1 MCIRDRSFYN
11 VFLNFIEMKKI
22 ILGLALCVS
31 VFGFSQGNTHT
42 QAAGKFE
49 GLAMTPPMGW
59 NSWNTFATNIDE
71 KLIKETADIMVSS
84 GLAAAGYNYIVLDDG
99 WMTRERDA
107 NGDLVPDPVKFPSGM
122 KALIDYVHSK
132 GLKFGLYNCA
142 GTQTC
147 AGYPGTRG
155 YEYQDARFYA
165 KLGIDFLKYDW
176 CNTKGITAPEAY
188 TTMSNA
194 LKTAGR
200 PIVFSLCEWGDN
212 QPWEWGKP
220 VGNLWRISG
229 DIYPCFDCEYKHP
242 ENWSSWGFMKIA
254 EMRKDIR
261 KYSGPD
267 HWNDFDMMEVGNEM
281 NDTEDKSHF
290 AMWCM
295 LSSPLFTGNDYRKMS
310 KETLAILTNKELI
323 AVNQDKLGIQGFKHS
338 AEDGLEVWVK
348 PLSDGNWAVT
358 FLNRSEV
365 SKKINFDWK
374 KNAIKD
380 VDFGYEADFNKTTFK
395 LKNLWTN
402 KDSGNTK
409 KNFTAELASHD
420 CITLKLS
427 L

>member
-1 MCIRDRSFYN
+1 
-11 VFLNFIEMKKI
+11 MKKI
-22 ILGLALCVS
+22 ALLLALS
-31 VFGFSQGNTHT
+31 LSSLGFGQGNTHK
-42 QAAGKFE
+42 QQAGKFE

-71 KLIKETADIMVSS
+71 KLVKETADIMVSS

-99 WMTRERDA
+99 WMTHERDA
-107 NGDLVPDPVKFPSGM
+107 NGDLVPDPEKFPSGM
-122 KALIDYVHSK
+122 KSVIDYVHSK

-142 GTQTC
+142 GTKTC

-176 CNTKGITAPEAY
+176 CNTEGITAKEAY
-188 TTMSNA
+188 ATMSNA

-220 VGNLWRISG
+220 IGNLWRISG
-229 DIYPCFDCEYKHP
+229 DIYPCFDCEFKHP

-254 EMRKDIR
+254 DMRKDIR

-281 NDTEDKSHF
+281 NDTEDKTHF

-310 KETLAILTNKELI
+310 KETLAILTNKELL
-323 AVNQDKLGIQGFKHS
+323 AVNQDKLGVQGFKY
-338 AEDGLEVWVK
+338 AILDGVEVWVK
-348 PLSDGNWAVT
+348 PLSDRAWAVS
-358 FLNRSEV
+358 FVNRTESA
-365 SKKINFDWK
+365 KKINFDWK
-374 KNAIKD
+374 KNNIKD
-380 VDFGYEADFNKTTFK
+380 ADFGYEANFSKTTYK
-395 LKNLWTN
+395 LRDLWKN
-402 KDSGNTK
+402 KEVGNTK
-409 KNFTAELASHD
+409 KIFTSEIASHD
-420 CITLKLS
+420 VITLKLIP
-427 L
+427 

>member
-1 MCIRDRSFYN
+1 
-11 VFLNFIEMKKI
+11 MKKLLLTLLLSGTTI
-22 ILGLALCVS
+22 
-31 VFGFSQGNTHT
+31 FGFAQGNTKK
-42 QAAGKFE
+42 QELGKYK

-71 KLIKETADIMVSS
+71 KLVKETADIMVSS
-84 GLAAAGYNYIVLDDG
+84 GMAAAGYNYIVLDDG

-122 KALIDYVHSK
+122 KAVIDYVHSK

-142 GTQTC
+142 GTHTC

-176 CNTKGITAPEAY
+176 CNTAGITAKEAY
-188 TTMSNA
+188 NTMSNA

-200 PIVFSLCEWGDN
+200 PIIFSLCEWGDN
-212 QPWEWGKP
+212 QPWEWGEP

-229 DIYPCFDCEYKHP
+229 DIYPCFDCEFKHP
-242 ENWSSWGFMKIA
+242 ENWSSWGFMKIV

-281 NDTEDKSHF
+281 TNIEDRSHF

-295 LSSPLFTGNDYRKMS
+295 MASPLIAGNDFRKM
-310 KETLAILTNKELI
+310 KPETLAILTNKNLI
-323 AVNQDKLGIQGFKHS
+323 AVNQDKLGIQGFKLTI
-338 AEDGLEVWVK
+338 EDGVEVWVK
-348 PLSDGNWAVT
+348 PLSDGVWAVT
-358 FLNRSEV
+358 FLNRTELP
-365 SKKINFDWK
+365 KKINFDWR
-374 KNAIKD
+374 KNSIKD
-380 VDFGYEADFNKTTFK
+380 IDFGYEADFNKTIFK
-395 LKNLWTN
+395 IKDLWKNKEIGT
-402 KDSGNTK
+402 TK
-409 KNFTAELASHD
+409 KNFTADIIAHD
-420 CITLKLS
+420 VITLKLIP
-427 L
+427 

>member
-1 MCIRDRSFYN
+1 
-11 VFLNFIEMKKI
+11 MKRI
-22 ILGLALCVS
+22 ILIFILSISFL
-31 VFGFSQGNTHT
+31 GFSQGNTHT
-42 QAAGKFE
+42 QSGGKFE

-71 KLIKETADIMVSS
+71 KLVKETADIMVSS
-84 GLAAAGYNYIVLDDG
+84 GMAAAGYNYIVLDDG
-99 WMTRERDA
+99 WMTKERDA
-107 NGDLVPDPVKFPSGM
+107 NGDLVPDPVKFPNGM
-122 KALIDYVHSK
+122 KAVIDYVHNK

-229 DIYPCFDCEYKHP
+229 DIYPCFDCEFKHP
-242 ENWSSWGFMKIA
+242 ENWSSWGFMKIV

-295 LSSPLFTGNDYRKMS
+295 MASPLVAGNDFRKMS

-323 AVNQDKLGIQGFKHS
+323 AVDQDKLGIQGFKYS

-365 SKKINFDWK
+365 AKKINFDWK
-374 KNAIKD
+374 KHIIKD
-380 VDFGYEADFNKTTFK
+380 ADFGYEADFSKTAFK
-395 LKNLWTN
+395 LKDLWKN
-402 KDSGNTK
+402 KEIGNTK
-409 KNFTAELASHD
+409 KNFVSDLAPHD
-420 CITLKLS
+420 VITLRLIP
-427 L
+427 

>member
-1 MCIRDRSFYN
+1 
-11 VFLNFIEMKKI
+11 MKKTI
-22 ILGLALCVS
+22 VLLAVLS
-31 VFGFSQGNTHT
+31 SLNFGFSQGNTHT
-42 QAAGKFE
+42 QTGGKFE

-71 KLIKETADIMVSS
+71 KLVKETADIMVSS

-99 WMTRERDA
+99 WMTKERDA
-107 NGDLVPDPVKFPSGM
+107 NGDLVPDPAKFPNGM

-229 DIYPCFDCEYKHP
+229 DIYPCFDCEFKHP

-323 AVNQDKLGIQGFKHS
+323 AINQDKLGIQGFKHS

-358 FLNRSEV
+358 FLNRSDV

-374 KNAIKD
+374 KNTFKD
-380 VDFGYEADFNKTTFK
+380 LDFGYEADFNKTTFK

-402 KDSGNTK
+402 KEAGNTK

>member
-1 MCIRDRSFYN
+1 
-11 VFLNFIEMKKI
+11 MKKI
-22 ILGLALCVS
+22 ILGLLVGISSLA
-31 VFGFSQGNTHT
+31 FSQGNTHK
-42 QAAGKFE
+42 QQAGKFE

-71 KLIKETADIMVSS
+71 KLVKETADIMVAS

-99 WMTRERDA
+99 WMTHERDA
-107 NGDLVPDPVKFPSGM
+107 NGDLVPDPQKFPSGM

-142 GTQTC
+142 GTKTC

-165 KLGIDFLKYDW
+165 KLRIDFLKYDW
-176 CNTKGITAPEAY
+176 CNTEGITAKEAY
-188 TTMSNA
+188 ATMSNA

-220 VGNLWRISG
+220 IGNLWRISG
-229 DIYPCFDCEYKHP
+229 DIYPCFDCEFKHP

-254 EMRKDIR
+254 DMRKDIR

-281 NDTEDKSHF
+281 NDTEDKTHF

-310 KETLAILTNKELI
+310 KETLAILTNKEML
-323 AVNQDKLGIQGFKHS
+323 AVNQDKLGIQGFKY
-338 AEDGLEVWVK
+338 AVLDGVEVWVK
-348 PLSDGNWAVT
+348 PLSDKAWAVS
-358 FLNRSEV
+358 FVNRTET
-365 SKKINFDWK
+365 SKIINFDWK
-374 KNAIKD
+374 KNKIKD
-380 VDFGYEADFNKTTFK
+380 TDFEYEADFSSTIFKIKDLWKNKEIG
-395 LKNLWTN
+395 
-402 KDSGNTK
+402 STK
-409 KNFTAELASHD
+409 KAFTAEIASHD
-420 CITLKLS
+420 VVTLKLIP
-427 L
+427 

>member
-1 MCIRDRSFYN
+1 
-11 VFLNFIEMKKI
+11 MKKTI
-22 ILGLALCVS
+22 VLLAVLS
-31 VFGFSQGNTHT
+31 SFNFGFSQGNTHT
-42 QAAGKFE
+42 QTGGKFE

-71 KLIKETADIMVSS
+71 KLVKETADIMVSS

-99 WMTRERDA
+99 WMTKERDA
-107 NGDLVPDPVKFPSGM
+107 NGDLVPDPAKFPNGM

-229 DIYPCFDCEYKHP
+229 DIYPCFDCEFKHP

-323 AVNQDKLGIQGFKHS
+323 AINQDKLGIQGFKHS

-358 FLNRSEV
+358 FLNRSDV

-374 KNAIKD
+374 KNTFKD
-380 VDFGYEADFNKTTFK
+380 VDFGYEADFNKTAFK

-402 KDSGNTK
+402 KEAGNTK

>member
-1 MCIRDRSFYN
+1 
-11 VFLNFIEMKKI
+11 MKKI
-22 ILGLALCVS
+22 ILLLAFS
-31 VFGFSQGNTHT
+31 VTSIGFSQGNTHK
-42 QAAGKFE
+42 QQAGKFE

-71 KLIKETADIMVSS
+71 KLVKETADIMVSS
-84 GLAAAGYNYIVLDDG
+84 GLTAAGYNYIVLDDG
-99 WMTRERDA
+99 WMTHERDV
-107 NGDLVPDPVKFPSGM
+107 NGDLVPDPQKFPNGM

-142 GTQTC
+142 GTKTC

-176 CNTKGITAPEAY
+176 CNTEGITAKEAY
-188 TTMSNA
+188 ATMSNA

-220 VGNLWRISG
+220 IGNLWRISG
-229 DIYPCFDCEYKHP
+229 DIYPCFDCEFKHP

-254 EMRKDIR
+254 DMRKDIR

-281 NDTEDKSHF
+281 NDTEDKTHF

-310 KETLAILTNKELI
+310 KETLAILTNKELL
-323 AVNQDKLGIQGFKHS
+323 AVNQDKLGIQGFKY
-338 AEDGLEVWVK
+338 AILDGVEVWIK
-348 PLSDGNWAVT
+348 PLSDGAWAVS
-358 FLNRSEV
+358 FVNRTESA
-365 SKKINFDWK
+365 KKITFDWS
-374 KNAIKD
+374 KNNFKD
-380 VDFGYEADFNKTTFK
+380 ADFGYEADFAKTTFK
-395 LKNLWTN
+395 IKDLWKN
-402 KDSGNTK
+402 KEAGNTK
-409 KNFTAELASHD
+409 KMFSASIASHD
-420 CITLKLS
+420 VITLKLIP
-427 L
+427 

>member
-1 MCIRDRSFYN
+1 
-11 VFLNFIEMKKI
+11 MKKI
-22 ILGLALCVS
+22 ILGLALCAS

-71 KLIKETADIMVSS
+71 KLVKETADIMVSS

-107 NGDLVPDPVKFPSGM
+107 NGDLIPDPVKFPSGM

-142 GTQTC
+142 GTLTC

-229 DIYPCFDCEYKHP
+229 DIYPCFDCEFKHP

-365 SKKINFDWK
+365 TKKINFDWK

>member
-1 MCIRDRSFYN
+1 
-11 VFLNFIEMKKI
+11 MKKTI
-22 ILGLALCVS
+22 VLLAVLS
-31 VFGFSQGNTHT
+31 SFNFGFSQGNTHT
-42 QAAGKFE
+42 QTGGKFE

-71 KLIKETADIMVSS
+71 KLVKETADIMVSS

-99 WMTRERDA
+99 WMTKERDA
-107 NGDLVPDPVKFPSGM
+107 NGDLVPDPAKFPNGM
-122 KALIDYVHSK
+122 KAIIDYVHSK

-229 DIYPCFDCEYKHP
+229 DIYPCFDCEFKHP

-323 AVNQDKLGIQGFKHS
+323 AINQDKLGIQGFKHS
-338 AEDGLEVWVK
+338 AEDSLEVWVK

-358 FLNRSEV
+358 FLNRSDV

-374 KNAIKD
+374 KNTFKD
-380 VDFGYEADFNKTTFK
+380 LDFGYEADFNKTTFK

-402 KDSGNTK
+402 KEAGNTK